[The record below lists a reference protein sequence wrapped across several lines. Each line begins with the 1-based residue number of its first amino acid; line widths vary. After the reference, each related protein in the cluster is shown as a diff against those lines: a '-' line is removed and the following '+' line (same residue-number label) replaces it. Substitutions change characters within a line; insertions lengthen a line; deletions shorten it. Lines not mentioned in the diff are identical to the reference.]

1 MHVEFYTQVGSVK
14 KYNAYPE
21 KSVSLLVNNES
32 GGDFFY
38 VVDQVRKVPLKV
50 TKEEFNKVRIQLG
63 LRDVIDFEDEDDT
76 SPVADDAGKNT
87 DGTLDLD
94 HAGG

>member
-1 MHVEFYTQVGSVK
+1 MHVEFYSKVGTVE

-21 KSVSLLVNNES
+21 KSVSLLVNHES
-32 GGDFFY
+32 GGDVFY

-63 LRDVIDFEDEDDT
+63 LRGVITFEDEDDD
-76 SPVADDAGKNT
+76 PVDDAGKNS